1 MCVLQPKNVYHGA
14 DKAGAKDSKETVTSD
29 TPKRKSDEENE
40 QESPHKKQATD
51 AGAEAAT
58 DAP

>member
-1 MCVLQPKNVYHGA
+1 MLQPKNVYHGA
-14 DKAGAKDSKETVTSD
+14 DKAGAKDSKETVASD

-40 QESPHKKQATD
+40 QESPHKKQATG
-51 AGAEAAT
+51 AGGAEAAT